1 MLNLWWGLTEQTYL
15 YYWHQNV
22 WSVLAAWAIVVL
34 LLVLLIL
41 IGADLWRAGYR
52 AALRSAGTVDAST
65 PQQISRPASGPADAH
80 RSTQKRRF
88 LAPPSE
94 AFPGIRRFFSRGQ
107 SSRN

>member
-15 YYWHQNV
+15 YYWHQKV
-22 WSVLAAWAIVVL
+22 WSVLVAWAIVVL

-52 AALRSAGTVDAST
+52 AALRSGGTVDAST
-65 PQQISRPASGPADAH
+65 PHQISRPASGPIGVH
-80 RSTQKRRF
+80 PSSQKRQF

-107 SSRN
+107 SSRK